1 MDLMSLFA
9 LIHVDLTRFGFLD
22 LMEIIDTMMQKEI
35 ENVRRQKTIAR
46 AKLDLYNN
54 LSSEYDEQMRL
65 IKEQVSI
72 NTI

>member
-1 MDLMSLFA
+1 
-9 LIHVDLTRFGFLD
+9 
-22 LMEIIDTMMQKEI
+22 MMQKEI
-35 ENVRRQKTIAR
+35 ENVRRQKDMAC

-72 NTI
+72 DTLMIYFVARPFRHQ

>member
-1 MDLMSLFA
+1 MSLFT